1 MGICPP
7 SLAAEGGP
15 VFIEYLNIVQAVI
28 PNALTTLATINTG
41 ETGMRLMIVVCS
53 FVNVP
58 VGYDLKVR
66 PDADPTANKHFFR
79 GANTAGFVREVPAGS
94 TEFWEF
100 NLRPR
105 EEWIVEGEADA
116 VASLAATISVAQVFN
131 SGAPEVCPP

>member
-7 SLAAEGGP
+7 SLAAAGGP
-15 VFIEYLNIVQAVI
+15 VFIEYLNIAQAVI
-28 PNALTTLATINTG
+28 PNALTTLAIINTG
-41 ETGMRLMIVVCS
+41 ETGMQLMIIVCS

-66 PDADPTANKHFFR
+66 PEPDATANKHFFR
-79 GANTAGFVREVPAGS
+79 GSNTALSREVPAGA

-100 NLRPR
+100 ALRPR
-105 EEWIVEGEADA
+105 EEWVVEGEADA
-116 VASLAATISVAQVFN
+116 VDSLATTISVAQVFN